1 MKTVQPLQN
10 NNINNFLCSRIKET
24 KAEKHL
30 QCTDIYTID
39 SIALIKIYKM
49 K

>member
-1 MKTVQPLQN
+1 MKTVQLLQN

-24 KAEKHL
+24 NAQKHL

-39 SIALIKIYKM
+39 YIALIKTYKM